1 MSKILRIASL
11 SLFVLLLLLGL
22 IFTRAGGASA
32 DGNRA
37 IIYFFWG
44 DGCPHCA
51 EAEPFLNDLANR
63 YLNTE
68 IRAFEVWYDQ
78 DNQQTWAE
86 MAARFGF
93 EPRYVPTIF
102 LGDRYWE
109 GYSPQIGQEIE
120 AELKNCL
127 ANGCSDA
134 AEGPG
139 TPSVVTENPPA
150 AAEHGLTLPIL
161 GMVNL
166 DQQSLAVSTL
176 LISFV
181 DGFNP
186 CSIWVLTMLMALVVH
201 TGSRRKIFII
211 GLIFLTVTAGVYAL
225 FIAGLFS
232 VMSYI
237 SYLGWVQAVV
247 AVVSLVFAIINI
259 KDYFFYKE
267 GVSLTI
273 SEKDKPGIYQ
283 RMRKVVAAGDSFWAL
298 AGATVVLAA
307 GVSLVEFSCTAGFP
321 VLWANLLT
329 AQQVSAVV
337 FVLLLLLYLLIYQL
351 DEMAIFFTVVFTLK
365 ASRLEEKQGR
375 ILKLVGG
382 MLMLTLAAVM
392 LINPALMSDLGSS
405 IAIFGIAFGA
415 TAVVM
420 VVHRK
425 ILPSFGIWIG
435 SEARPKGHAR
445 RKPARK
451 AH

>member
-1 MSKILRIASL
+1 MSKIMRIALL
-11 SLFVLLLLLGL
+11 SLFMLLLLLVL

-32 DGNRA
+32 QGNNA

-44 DGCPHCA
+44 NGCPHCA
-51 EAEPFLNDLANR
+51 EAEPFLKELASR
-63 YLNTE
+63 YPNTE

-78 DNQQTWAE
+78 ENQQTWSE
-86 MAARFGF
+86 MTGRFGF

-102 LGDRYWE
+102 LGSRYWE

-120 AELKNCL
+120 AELKSCL

-134 AEGPG
+134 AQGPAAQ
-139 TPSVVTENPPA
+139 TVITENPPDPA
-150 AAEHGLTLPIL
+150 AHGLTLPIL
-161 GMVNL
+161 GVVNL

-232 VMSYI
+232 VMNYI
-237 SYLGWVQAVV
+237 SYLGWVQAAV

-267 GVSLTI
+267 GVSFTI
-273 SEKDKPGIYQ
+273 SEKEKPGIYQ

-375 ILKLVGG
+375 LLKLVGG

-405 IAIFGIAFGA
+405 LAVFGIAFGA
-415 TAVVM
+415 TVVVI

-425 ILPSFGIWIG
+425 ILPAFGIWIG
-435 SEARPKGHAR
+435 SEARPKGRVR